1 MFGPEKNF
9 YEGISDEDSL
19 TIVCG
24 TFKSSFNTNYKIKGN
39 ILVLKGTLIKFRSF
53 NFTLKKL

>member
-1 MFGPEKNF
+1 MFGAEKNF

-24 TFKSSFNTNYKIKGN
+24 TFKSSFNTN
-39 ILVLKGTLIKFRSF
+39 
-53 NFTLKKL
+53 